1 MGQRWCLHTQIII
14 CLDRVVVVKFNTV
27 CLRSYPDVGH
37 RSMWVEELADDV
49 GGGCDAEDDGAQDLL
64 PPGQQQYGVLLPA
77 TLIFGAV
84 SLYEADSGVTLFTL
98 AIGEV
103 VAVVYREETVASA
116 WGFRG

>member
-1 MGQRWCLHTQIII
+1 M
-14 CLDRVVVVKFNTV
+14 
-27 CLRSYPDVGH
+27 
-37 RSMWVEELADDV
+37 EELADDV

-84 SLYEADSGVTLFTL
+84 SLYEADSGVTLLTVTL

-103 VAVVYREETVASA
+103 VAVVYREETVVSA
-116 WGFRG
+116 QGFRGKAELCIL